1 MYEQPQRLART
12 ADRSNASLQ
21 ILPLDGPH
29 PVSGELF
36 AIFRFEADGEA
47 VLLGAVSRG
56 HRRNDLS
63 PRDKDTCRLSP
74 GDKDACRLSP
84 GDKDTCQRQLPPG
97 VPAKAPPGPEGST
110 ERILKTAE
118 SHWPRAQCEP

>member
-12 ADRSNASLQ
+12 ADRSNVTLQ

-47 VLLGAVSRG
+47 VLLGAVSSGRL
-56 HRRNDLS
+56 RNGLS
-63 PRDKDTCRLSP
+63 LGDT
-74 GDKDACRLSP
+74 G
-84 GDKDTCQRQLPPG
+84 TCQHRIVPG
-97 VPAKAPPGPEGST
+97 TPAKASPSQERSR
-110 ERILKTAE
+110 ERIHKTAE
-118 SHWPRAQCEP
+118 SYWPRAQREP

>member
-12 ADRSNASLQ
+12 ADRSIVTLQ

-29 PVSGELF
+29 SVSGELF

-47 VLLGAVSRG
+47 VLLGAVSSGRLRNG
-56 HRRNDLS
+56 LLLGDTGTRQHR
-63 PRDKDTCRLSP
+63 TMP
-74 GDKDACRLSP
+74 G
-84 GDKDTCQRQLPPG
+84 TPP
-97 VPAKAPPGPEGST
+97 KASPGPERSK

-118 SHWPRAQCEP
+118 SYWPRAQREP

>member
-12 ADRSNASLQ
+12 ADRSNVSLQ

-47 VLLGAVSRG
+47 VLLGAVSTG
-56 HRRNDLS
+56 HLRNDFSLS
-63 PRDKDTCRLSP
+63 KNEACQHRTGP
-74 GDKDACRLSP
+74 GR
-84 GDKDTCQRQLPPG
+84 
-97 VPAKAPPGPEGST
+97 PAKASPGPERSK

-118 SHWPRAQCEP
+118 SRWPRAQREP

>member
-56 HRRNDLS
+56 HLRNDLS
-63 PRDKDTCRLSP
+63 LGDKDTCRHQLAP
-74 GDKDACRLSP
+74 GA
-84 GDKDTCQRQLPPG
+84 
-97 VPAKAPPGPEGST
+97 PAKASPGPERSK

-118 SHWPRAQCEP
+118 SHWPRAQREP

>member
-12 ADRSNASLQ
+12 ADRSNVSLQ
-21 ILPLDGPH
+21 ILPLGGPH

-56 HRRNDLS
+56 RLRNGLS
-63 PRDKDTCRLSP
+63 LGAEETGRQRIVP
-74 GDKDACRLSP
+74 G
-84 GDKDTCQRQLPPG
+84 T
-97 VPAKAPPGPEGST
+97 PAEASPGPERSK

-118 SHWPRAQCEP
+118 SHWPRAQREP

>member
-1 MYEQPQRLART
+1 MDEQPQRLART
-12 ADRSNASLQ
+12 ADRSNVSLQ

-47 VLLGAVSRG
+47 VLLGAVSSG
-56 HRRNDLS
+56 HLRNGASLGEA
-63 PRDKDTCRLSP
+63 P
-74 GDKDACRLSP
+74 A
-84 GDKDTCQRQLPPG
+84 CQRSRPG
-97 VPAKAPPGPEGST
+97 MPATASPGPERSR

-118 SHWPRAQCEP
+118 RHWPRAQREP